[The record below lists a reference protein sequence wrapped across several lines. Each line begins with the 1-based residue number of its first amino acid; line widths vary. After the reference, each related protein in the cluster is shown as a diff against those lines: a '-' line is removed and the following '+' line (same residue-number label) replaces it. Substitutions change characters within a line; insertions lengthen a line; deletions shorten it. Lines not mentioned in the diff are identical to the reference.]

1 METSN
6 VRALLPW
13 TRRNS
18 NRKWDR
24 TITKNAFSHSN
35 RENSRA
41 RKEIVA
47 KANEIES
54 SGLNFIVH
62 VLFVA
67 NTSSPTDSGD
77 NYLIGKRLF
86 MQSRR

>member
-6 VRALLPW
+6 VRVLLPW

-24 TITKNAFSHSN
+24 TITEKKLFLIQIEGIHEHK
-35 RENSRA
+35 RKLSRS
-41 RKEIVA
+41 
-47 KANEIES
+47 ANKIES

-62 VLFVA
+62 VLFVV
-67 NTSSPTDSGD
+67 NTSP
-77 NYLIGKRLF
+77 NRAIII
-86 MQSRR
+86 

>member
-24 TITKNAFSHSN
+24 TITKKMLFLIQIEGVHE
-35 RENSRA
+35 RRRKLSR
-41 RKEIVA
+41 
-47 KANEIES
+47 
-54 SGLNFIVH
+54 
-62 VLFVA
+62 
-67 NTSSPTDSGD
+67 
-77 NYLIGKRLF
+77 KRIKF
-86 MQSRR
+86 KPD